1 MQMEDKAYAD
11 TFFVLDFDRCL
22 GNTDKF
28 HQILEQVITEETA
41 LTSEEIQTGRRLIEE
56 VGKSFDTIS
65 FMRKSLKDR
74 GSPISWLDIQKRFVE
89 RAKKEDV
96 HQPHANE
103 LLAILDA
110 RQIPYG
116 IVTYGGETWQLA
128 KLEAAGFLS
137 IPHIVTNIKEKGELV
152 SGWKRED
159 RFIIPPALTKTFQPL
174 AVGKIVFLDDKA
186 VSFQDM
192 PAGVQGVH
200 IQDPS
205 GKVLPSQAGTLPP
218 GVTTVAGL
226 KGAID
231 LLF

>member
-1 MQMEDKAYAD
+1 MPMEDKTYAD

-28 HQILEQVITEETA
+28 HQILERVITEETS
-41 LTSEEIQTGRRLIEE
+41 LTAEEIQTGRRLIEE

-74 GSPISWLDIQKRFVE
+74 GSSTSWLDIQKRFVE
-89 RAKKEDV
+89 QAKKEDV
-96 HQPHANE
+96 HQPFANE
-103 LLAILDA
+103 LLATLDKME
-110 RQIPYG
+110 IPYG

-137 IPHIVTNIKEKGELV
+137 IPHIVTNIKEKGELL
-152 SGWKRED
+152 SGWRQGEG
-159 RFIIPPALTKTFQPL
+159 FIIPPALTKDFRPL
-174 AVGKIVFLDDKA
+174 RVNKIIFLDDKA

-192 PAGVQGVH
+192 PEGVVGVH

-205 GKVLPSQAGTLPP
+205 GEVLPSQAGTLPA
-218 GVTTVAGL
+218 GVTSVTGL
-226 KGAID
+226 KGAIE